1 MTLVASDPI
10 TERIRSGIMK
20 PRTQWARRE
29 VMVKTLR
36 VLADREVRDSRGGA
50 TPILARKVGWT
61 KGMPAYWNV
70 IRDLRDDGLV
80 MTVVHGRRTLRI
92 WSLVSHEDLDRAGFE
107 RSTNGHAAPEEDGQ
121 APPIQVVEH
130 APPAPPVLPLP
141 EEPERSTAV
150 SGLQDFDVVTSWVDR
165 GEEGLPPELRIADNA
180 QGLSQTGLIIQA
192 VRLLMLAM
200 TEPRGETFEAVAE
213 RLALTLEENLRL
225 RRQNDALAMAK
236 RAIDGEVSAL
246 RKASRLAQENLDRM
260 ARNAFDHQ
268 KYREWRD
275 LDRQMREVPRA
286 RG

>member
-1 MTLVASDPI
+1 MDDMTLVASDPV
-10 TERIRSGIMK
+10 TERIRAGIMK
-20 PRTQWARRE
+20 PKSQWARRE

-36 VLADREVRDSRGGA
+36 VLADGEVRDSSGAA
-50 TPILARKVGWT
+50 TPKLARKVGWT
-61 KGMPAYWNV
+61 KGMPAFWCV
-70 IRDLRDDGLV
+70 VTDLRDAGLV

-130 APPAPPVLPLP
+130 VPPAPPAPPAP
-141 EEPERSTAV
+141 EEPDRSLDV
-150 SGLQDFDVVTSWVDR
+150 DVVSTLIDR

-200 TEPRGETFEAVAE
+200 TEPRGETFESVAE
-213 RLALTLEENLRL
+213 RLASTLEENLRL

-236 RAIDGEVSAL
+236 RALDGEVSAL
-246 RKASRLAQENLDRM
+246 RKASHLAQENLDRM
-260 ARNAFDHQ
+260 ARNAFDPQ